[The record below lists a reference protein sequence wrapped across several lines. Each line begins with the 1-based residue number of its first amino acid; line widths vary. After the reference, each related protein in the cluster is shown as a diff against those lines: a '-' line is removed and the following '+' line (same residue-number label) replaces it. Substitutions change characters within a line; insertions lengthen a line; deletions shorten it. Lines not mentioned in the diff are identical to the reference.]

1 MLNQPRCSFATW
13 DSVTESRHDTH
24 HTSHVHVTCPRH
36 TSHVTRHTSHVTSHI
51 TRHKS
56 TSHITPHTSTSHIT
70 RQTSDVRRHLLHEH
84 GVVSL
89 RSHGCV
95 SQTQEGAKP
104 GWEGSGQTWVER
116 FRGWVRRGFVSK
128 NFTAL
133 PGKPSQKTKYEA
145 PISGASTYC
154 RNITFP

>member
-1 MLNQPRCSFATW
+1 MIIVGGFLLNQPRCSFATW
-13 DSVTESRHDTH
+13 VSVTESRHTSHVTCLHHTSHITRHMSTSHVHVTCPHHTSHVTH
-24 HTSHVHVTCPRH
+24 HTSHVHVTRH
-36 TSHVTRHTSHVTSHI
+36 MSTSHVTSH
-51 TRHKS
+51 
-56 TSHITPHTSTSHIT
+56 TSHVTCP
-70 RQTSDVRRHLLHEH
+70 RHLLHEH

-116 FRGWVRRGFVSK
+116 FRGCVRRGFVSK

-133 PGKPSQKTKYEA
+133 ARKPLKEDK
-145 PISGASTYC
+145 I
-154 RNITFP
+154 